1 MFASTSSFLDHVK
14 LLRRAAQAT
23 GAELIFAGDTL
34 AALLRRGERRL
45 VLYPQ
50 FLLVQDGAV
59 RRTPAL
65 HDQSQ
70 AFLGYLPYPS
80 RHWPLAVDRL
90 AFKRHCAAAGLPV
103 PELPAGGGELAGVVV
118 RRSQPSFEPFVRG
131 PFRRAA
137 EQPLDPAQ
145 NELYEPYVEGDA
157 LTVWF
162 WEGQP
167 VCAALIASPAVTG
180 DGKTALGELVVR
192 GAQRGG
198 MISALE
204 LQLLLAEAQ
213 VLARYRGLELSAVPE
228 AGARVVV
235 GQGHGSPLLG
245 SREHRFLDL
254 AAAPEAPWAPTLR
267 RAGAVLRDAIPEEI
281 RAGTLFA
288 VNATV
293 DAQGRAWLLDMDAS
307 PYVHPLA
314 YLPMLRSLLG
324 AEAQPPPAELQQ

>member
-1 MFASTSSFLDHVK
+1 MFASQSSFLDHVK
-14 LLRRAAQAT
+14 LLRRAAQAA

-50 FLLVQDGAV
+50 FLLVQEGAV

-103 PELPAGGGELAGVVV
+103 PQLPAGNGDPTGVVV
-118 RRSQPSFEPFVRG
+118 RRAQPSFEPFVRG
-131 PFRRAA
+131 PFRRAS
-137 EQPLDPAQ
+137 EQPLDAAQ
-145 NELYEPYVEGDA
+145 GEFYEPYVEGDA
-157 LTVWF
+157 LIAWF

-167 VCAALIASPAVTG
+167 VCAALVASPEVTG

-198 MISALE
+198 MVSALE
-204 LQLLLAEAQ
+204 LQLRLAEAQ
-213 VLARYRGLELSAVPE
+213 QLARLRGLELSAVPQ
-228 AGARVVV
+228 AGAKLVI
-235 GQGHGSPLLG
+235 GLGHGSPLLG
-245 SREHRFLDL
+245 AREHRFLDMGSG
-254 AAAPEAPWAPTLR
+254 PEAPWAPDLR
-267 RAGAVLRDAIPEEI
+267 RAGKVLWEAIPEEL

-293 DAQGRAWLLDMDAS
+293 DGQGRAWLLDMDAS
-307 PYVHPLA
+307 PYVHPLT
-314 YLPMLRSLLG
+314 YLPMLRTLLG
-324 AEAQPPPAELQQ
+324 VDSQPPAELHP